1 MTAFYS
7 PARRPLDEVERQR
20 AVDASGFL
28 HAGGDP
34 TLARLIREAAEL
46 LDTEMAAIA
55 IVDHDRQYFPVE
67 LGLGISETPR
77 TVSFSAHAIL
87 RPDRPFC
94 VLDAGRDT
102 RFAGNP
108 LVLAP
113 PEIRFYAGV
122 PLIGD
127 DEQPIGALCVLDREP
142 GDVPSNAQF
151 DALMALAARAIMRA
165 PPCAAEDQDAGF
177 SACA

>member
-7 PARRPLDEVERQR
+7 PARRPLDEAERQH

-28 HAGGDP
+28 RAGGDP
-34 TLARLIREAAEL
+34 ALARLIREAAEL
-46 LDTEMAAIA
+46 FDTGMAAIA

-67 LGLGISETPR
+67 LGFGISETPR
-77 TVSFSAHAIL
+77 TASFCAHAML

-94 VLDAGRDT
+94 VLDASHDP

-108 LVLAP
+108 LVLAA

-127 DEQPIGALCVLDREP
+127 EEQPLGALCVLDREP
-142 GDVPSNAQF
+142 GEPPSNAQF
-151 DALMALAARAIMRA
+151 DGLMALAARAIIRA
-165 PPCAAEDQDAGF
+165 AALRG
-177 SACA
+177 